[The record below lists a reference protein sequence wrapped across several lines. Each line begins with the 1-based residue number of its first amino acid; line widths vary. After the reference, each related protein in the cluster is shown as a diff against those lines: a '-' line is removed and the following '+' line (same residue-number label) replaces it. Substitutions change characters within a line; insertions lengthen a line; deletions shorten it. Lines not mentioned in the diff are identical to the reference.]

1 MSNFVFLRAE
11 WPSLFAEAERA
22 ERNVYADTRTA
33 CFYARRC
40 LEHAVKWLYRADSTL
55 RLPSKPTL
63 DNMISATTMQN
74 LAGPPVITKMHLIR
88 RLGNKAVHE
97 VRAVPEREAVAAVRE
112 LFHVTYW
119 IARHYTRD
127 PAAMPP
133 SGLAFDT
140 SLVPPRP
147 TEVRAQTRAELQ
159 ALNDRLAAQDEALAK
174 AETAKVDLD
183 AEIAELRK
191 QIAAAKAANERRPDT
206 HDYDEKQTRDLYIDL
221 LLAEAGWRLDQP
233 RDREFPVTGL
243 PTSSGKG
250 KADYVLWDND
260 DKPLAVIEA
269 KRTRRDPISGQQQAR
284 LYADALEAAYG
295 QRPVIFYTNG
305 YEIWLWD
312 DTAYPPRPIQGFYTK
327 DELQLLVQRR
337 STRRSLAELPI
348 KSEIVERH
356 YQHRAIRRIAE
367 TFEQDRQRKA
377 LLVMATGAGKTRTVI
392 ALVELLLKANW
403 AKRVLFLADRKALV
417 KQAANAFKEHLPDAT
432 TVNLVDDKVTE
443 GRVYVS
449 TYPTMMGLINQTD
462 GDLRRFGPGYFDLVV
477 IDEAHR
483 SVYQKYRAIFS
494 HFDSLLVGLTATPKD
509 EVDRNTY
516 GLFDLENGVPTDVY
530 DLEEAVGEGYLVPPR
545 AVAVD
550 LRFLRD
556 GARYDD
562 LSPEE
567 KDRWDELEWGNDDG
581 DVPNEVPPEAFN
593 RWIFNKDTVDKVLEY
608 LMTRGHKVAGG
619 DRIGKTII
627 FAVNNNHAKF
637 IAQRFDANF
646 PQYKGDFARIITH
659 QIEGNQGLI
668 DKFSIPGSAP
678 HIAISV
684 DMLDTGIDVPEVVN
698 LVFFK
703 IVRSKTKFWQ
713 MIGRG
718 TRLRSDLFAPG
729 VDKKDFFVFDFCG
742 NFEYFGQNP
751 TTTQGSVSPSLTERI
766 FKARVELVSQLD
778 QRNTATVDP
787 ADDTDGTRSE
797 AGLRQ
802 DLARDL
808 HSRVRAMRLD
818 NIVVRPH
825 RRTVEYFV
833 DPANWHTITPE
844 ASERLSHELAALP
857 SEVKDDGEEAK
868 RFDLMIL
875 RLQLDLITKSGRH
888 FPRLRGEVQE
898 IAFALLEQTSIPA
911 IRAEVG
917 LLDEVASDDWW
928 QDVTLPMLEL
938 ARRRIRNLVRLV
950 PKAKRAVIYT
960 DFSDQLDSITELKF
974 VGVTV
979 GTDRERFREK
989 VRVYLRAHEDH
1000 VALQKLRR
1008 NRQLSST
1015 DLAELERMLA
1025 ESGVGDK
1032 QDLDQARRASEGLG
1046 LFIRGLVGLDRDAA
1060 REAFRE
1066 FLDGRTLNAAQ
1077 LDFINLII
1085 GDLTANGV
1093 MKPDRLY
1100 ESPFTGVAPRG
1111 PETLFASEDVD
1122 KLIGIIKS
1130 IGATA
1135 TPAAE
1140 AA

>member
-1 MSNFVFLRAE
+1 MSNFAFLHTE
-11 WPSLFAEAERA
+11 WPELFTEARQA
-22 ERNVYADTRTA
+22 ERNVYADTRAT

-40 LEHAVKWLYRADSTL
+40 LEHAVKWLYRADNTL
-55 RLPSKPTL
+55 RLPHKPTL
-63 DNMISATTMQN
+63 DKMITAPTMQT
-74 LAGPPVITKMHLIR
+74 LVGPPIITKMQVIR

-97 VRAVPEREAVAAVRE
+97 VRAVAAPEAVAAVRE

-133 SGLAFDT
+133 SALTFDT
-140 SLVPPRP
+140 SLIPRP
-147 TEVRAQTRAELQ
+147 TDVRAQTRAEMQ

-221 LLAEAGWRLDQP
+221 LLAEAGWRLDQR
-233 RDREFPVTGL
+233 RDREYPVTGL
-243 PTSSGKG
+243 PGGSGSG
-250 KADYVLWDND
+250 RADYVLWGED

-284 LYADALEAAYG
+284 LYADALEAKFG

-312 DTAYPPRPIQGFYTK
+312 DAAYPPRQVQGFYTK
-327 DELQLLVQRR
+327 EELQLLVQRR
-337 STRRSLAELPI
+337 STRRQLGELPI
-348 KSEIVERH
+348 NSEIVERP
-356 YQHRAIRRIAE
+356 YQQRAIRRIAE

-377 LLVMATGAGKTRTVI
+377 LVVMATGAGKTRTVI
-392 ALVELLLKANW
+392 ALVELMMRANW
-403 AKRVLFLADRKALV
+403 VKRVLFLADRKALV
-417 KQAANAFKEHLPDAT
+417 KQATNAFKAHLPDAT
-432 TVNLVDDKVTE
+432 TVNLVEDKVTE

-483 SVYQKYRAIFS
+483 SVYQKYRAIFGY
-494 HFDSLLVGLTATPKD
+494 FDSLLVGLTATPKD

-516 GLFDLENGVPTDVY
+516 SLFDLEDRVPTDAY
-530 DLEEAVGEGYLVPPR
+530 DLEEAVGEGWLVPPNV
-545 AVAVD
+545 VAVD
-550 LRFLRD
+550 LRIQRKGL
-556 GARYDD
+556 RYDD
-562 LSPEE
+562 LSPAE
-567 KDRWDELEWGNDDG
+567 KDRWDELEWGDEDG
-581 DVPNEVPPEAFN
+581 EVPDGVDPEAVNTWFFN
-593 RWIFNKDTVDKVLEY
+593 ADTVDKVLEY

-627 FAVNNNHAKF
+627 FAKNNNHAKF

-646 PQYKGDFARIITH
+646 PHYKGDFARMITH

-668 DKFSIPGSAP
+668 DTFSIPERTP

-713 MIGRG
+713 MLGRG
-718 TRLRSDLFAPG
+718 TRLRPDLYAPG

-751 TTTQGSVSPSLTERI
+751 TTTQGSVSPSLTERL
-766 FKARVELVSQLD
+766 FKAKVELVSQLD
-778 QRNTATVDP
+778 QRLSTADKP

-797 AGLRQ
+797 AGLRR

-825 RRTVEYFV
+825 RRIVEFFGN
-833 DPANWHTITPE
+833 PANWHNLTPE
-844 ASERLSHELAALP
+844 AADQLTRELAGLP
-857 SEVKDDGEEAK
+857 SEVSDDGEEAK
-868 RFDLMIL
+868 RFDLVIL
-875 RLQLDLITKSGRH
+875 RLQHDLITGSGRH
-888 FPRLRGEVQE
+888 FAKLRADVQE
-898 IAFALLEQTSIPA
+898 IASALLEQTTIPA
-911 IRAEVG
+911 IRAEIR
-917 LLDEVASDDWW
+917 LLDEVASDEWW
-928 QDVTLPMLEL
+928 QDVTLTMLEL

-950 PKAKRAVIYT
+950 PKAKRTIIYT
-960 DFSDQLDSITELKF
+960 DFADQLDSVTELEF
-974 VGVTV
+974 VGVSV

-989 VRVYLRAHEDH
+989 VRVYLHAHSDH
-1000 VALQKLRR
+1000 VALRKLRR
-1008 NRQLSST
+1008 NRQLTST

-1032 QDLDQARRASEGLG
+1032 QDIEQARRAAEGLG
-1046 LFIRGLVGLDRDAA
+1046 LFIRGLVGLDREAA
-1060 REAFRE
+1060 REAFGE
-1066 FLDGRTLNAAQ
+1066 FLTGRTLNAAQ
-1077 LDFINLII
+1077 LDFVNLMI

-1093 MKPDRLY
+1093 MKPEHLY

-1122 KLIGIIKS
+1122 RIITILDS
-1130 IGATA
+1130 VRARA
-1135 TPAAE
+1135 TPTTEVA
-1140 AA
+1140 